1 MLRNRLSIM
10 FAAAAGGVGLGLA
23 APANADISDIV
34 LRIEATNQMGTSVYE
49 GHLADGDWMPGGQFI
64 WESSTPITMRNQA
77 GQIVA
82 EFNGATI
89 RLVEDPVVQLNFS
102 VSAGSADTTFTIS
115 SPLLSFAAIDP
126 ASGRASAGVS
136 ITDTNGDGATIS
148 PVGQPGLYTSQ
159 YNGAVPSGTLFADL
173 LTGPVVAG
181 AFDSNS
187 ASASSPGGGLF
198 TAIGTPVSDM
208 SARFHFSLTANDQ
221 ASGTSTFEIVPA
233 PGAVTLL
240 ALGGLFAGR
249 RRRH

>member
-1 MLRNRLSIM
+1 M
-10 FAAAAGGVGLGLA
+10 FAAAAGGIGLGLT

-34 LRIEATNQMGTSVYE
+34 LRIEATNEMGTAVYE
-49 GHLADGDWMPGGQFI
+49 GHLADGDWMPGGQYI
-64 WESSTPITMRNQA
+64 WESRTPIMMMNQA
-77 GQIVA
+77 GQMVA
-82 EFNGATI
+82 EFNGATV

-102 VSAGSADTTFTIS
+102 VSAGSMNTTFTIS

-126 ASGRASAGVS
+126 AVGRASAGVS

-148 PVGQPGLYTSQ
+148 PVMQPGLYTSQ
-159 YNGAVPSGTLFADL
+159 YNGAVPAGTLFADL
-173 LTGPVVAG
+173 LTNPLVAG

-187 ASASSPGGGLF
+187 ASAESPGGGAF
-198 TAIGTPVSDM
+198 SPIGTAVSDM

-221 ASGTSTFEIVPA
+221 ASGTSTYEIIPA
-233 PGAVTLL
+233 PGAVSLL